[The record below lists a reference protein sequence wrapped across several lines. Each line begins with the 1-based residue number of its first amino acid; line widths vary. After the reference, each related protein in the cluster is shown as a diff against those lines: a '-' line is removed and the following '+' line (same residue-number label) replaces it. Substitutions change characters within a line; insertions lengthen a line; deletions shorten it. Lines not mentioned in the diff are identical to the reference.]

1 MKLWWPIQSNAEVEP
16 ESWRILAIHK
26 SYENRYNNA
35 LDIIKMPDDNPT
47 TTTIKGLDMSSL
59 SNRHAVFFGI
69 FLFASAAVAQTYPS
83 KPVTIMVPYPAGG
96 LSDVI
101 ARTVNTTLSKN
112 MGQPVLVE
120 NLGGASGAIGAQ
132 KVLSAASDGQMIF
145 QGSPNELILA
155 PLAISAVKYKSEDFR
170 LVQMIATAHIGFVTR
185 KDLAVNNVDEF
196 LDYARKEAQ
205 AGRPITYASVGPG
218 SFYHLL
224 GEHLSKVSNI
234 PMTHVPYKG
243 IAPALQDVM
252 GGQVDIFL
260 APMGKANIELQ
271 KQGKLKVLAMLN
283 TERVEAFK
291 DYPAIS
297 ESKSLKT
304 FAFNIWTGY
313 FVKKDT
319 PEPVVQ
325 VIYKSITDALTDAS
339 VRSGLEANSQSV
351 AKPLSL
357 QAMDKVYADGTAQF
371 RAIAKAI
378 NLQPQ

>member
-1 MKLWWPIQSNAEVEP
+1 
-16 ESWRILAIHK
+16 
-26 SYENRYNNA
+26 
-35 LDIIKMPDDNPT
+35 
-47 TTTIKGLDMSSL
+47 MSKHANKIAAFLGSL
-59 SNRHAVFFGI
+59 VLTSAVC
-69 FLFASAAVAQTYPS
+69 AQTYPS
-83 KPVTIMVPYPAGG
+83 KPVTLMVPYPAGG

-101 ARTVNTTLSKN
+101 ARTVNTTLAKN

-120 NLGGASGAIGAQ
+120 NLGGASGSIGAA
-132 KVLSAASDGQMIF
+132 KVLAAPSDGQIIF

-170 LVQMIATAHIGFVTR
+170 LVQMIATAQIGFVTR
-185 KDLAVNNVDEF
+185 KDLPVNNVDEF
-196 LDYARKEAQ
+196 LDYARKEAA

-243 IAPALQDVM
+243 IAPALQDLM
-252 GGQVDIFL
+252 GSQVDIFL
-260 APMGKANIELQ
+260 APMGKANVELQ

-283 TERVEAFK
+283 SERIESFK

-304 FAFNIWTGY
+304 FTFNIWTVY

-325 VIYKSITDALTDAS
+325 VIYKAITDTLSDAT
-339 VRSGLEANSQSV
+339 VRSGLEANSQVV

-357 QAMDKVYADGTAQF
+357 QAVDKAYADGTAQF
-371 RAIAKAI
+371 RAIAKTI